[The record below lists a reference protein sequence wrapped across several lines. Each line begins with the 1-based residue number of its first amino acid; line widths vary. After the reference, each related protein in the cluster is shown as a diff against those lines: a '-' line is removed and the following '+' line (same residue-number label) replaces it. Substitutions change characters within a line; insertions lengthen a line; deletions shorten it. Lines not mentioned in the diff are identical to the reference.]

1 LGENIMPKIE
11 ALHKLLDLNGQVA
24 IITGGSRGLG
34 MQIAEALGEFGA
46 EVVLIA
52 RKADELEKARAH
64 LSELGIKVTTFA
76 HDLSSAGAI
85 AALTEKLKEQ
95 YKRIDILVNNAG
107 TNWAEAAENHSSE
120 AWNKLL
126 QLNLTSMFELTKA
139 IGRDWFIPQK
149 RGRIINLA
157 STSGLLGLHPKFLG
171 TLGYS
176 TTKAGVI
183 GFTRALAAEWGPH
196 GITVNALAPG
206 FFPSKMTRGFL
217 HDNESEILNQ
227 TPLARLGGPD
237 DLKGIA
243 LLFGSSAGQH
253 ITGQVMA
260 IDGGFTVI

>member
-1 LGENIMPKIE
+1 MPKIE
-11 ALHKLLDLNGQVA
+11 ALHKLLDLSGQVA

-85 AALTEKLKEQ
+85 AALTETLKEQ

-139 IGRDWFIPQK
+139 IGRNWFIPQK

-157 STSGLLGLHPKFLG
+157 SISGLVANHPKFPG
-171 TLGYS
+171 TLAYQ

-183 GFTRALAAEWGPH
+183 GFTRALAAEWAPH

-206 FFPSKMTRGFL
+206 FFPSKMTNGFL
-217 HDNESEILNQ
+217 LENEKDIVNQ
-227 TPLARLGGPD
+227 TPRGKLGGPN
-237 DLKGIA
+237 DLKGVA
-243 LLFGSSAGQH
+243 LLFASGASQH
-253 ITGQVMA
+253 VTGQVIA
-260 IDGGFTVI
+260 IDGGFTII